1 MGKYNWTDNQE
12 KAIVTSGSDILVSA
26 AAGSGKTAVLTERI
40 IRKLIDPSGD
50 FDVTDFLIVTF
61 TVSATSELRAK
72 LSTAINEAYLQ
83 NKNLKKL
90 KKQLLMLPHAKIMT
104 IDAFCKYIVNECA
117 RDLGIPVDMSLGDEG
132 ELQAIVSESIVEV
145 TDELFEGYVHPL
157 LYDVSYLP
165 TEVKKG
171 FVSLVE
177 AFGASKGYD
186 PLYEVLKDTYFKLL
200 NFPEPFLKA
209 KSLLSEY
216 DRMLKEHYLEKG
228 GASFFDSAIGMA
240 VIGECRETVKTAIS
254 LLSEARDLCDN
265 FPAMAEKYAPTVEE
279 ELSALMRIQN
289 CNSPSHFLAALSD
302 YKTTKLSAFSATT
315 EAEEDA
321 KKKFKAYRDTAK
333 DIVEKEKKKFPSV
346 DEEKLFLQTAGVF
359 SIACELF
366 AAVELIHKKVWETKL
381 EKRILSFQ
389 DVSHLAFKAL
399 VKEGS
404 YSHSTREF
412 EKTDYAMTLSEKFRE
427 VLVDEY
433 QDVNE
438 LQDAIFRAVSN
449 SHNRFMVGD
458 IKQSIYKFRGATP
471 EIFMDYRNTF
481 IPIDERWDGD
491 SPRLIALQNNF
502 RSDTSV
508 IKLVNSLFE
517 VIMNYEKEDVYRK
530 DDHLVF
536 SKEKDLGLT
545 AEVSLFGDK
554 GEFDYVADRIIDFTE
569 NGFPLS
575 DIAVL
580 ARKHS
585 SLVKL
590 QEVLEN
596 KGIPSDYTP
605 NKNFFESYEVATI
618 LSILRATDNPTD
630 DISLLSALT
639 SPVFSF
645 LPSDLLK
652 IRALSPDTDIYFS
665 LSDYAERGSE
675 KELREK
681 CSFVKTKLGEWKVI
695 SRHLPTDSFIWQIYE
710 ETHFLSIVKAL
721 TDAKSREEN
730 LITFYG
736 IAGGFEKRE
745 LRGLTKFLIFLE
757 SIIGQ
762 KTRYGKGKS
771 TDNAV
776 RLMTVHD
783 SKGLEF
789 PITFFVDAG
798 APISRQD
805 ERKKV
810 TFSENFGPAFA
821 IPVGKLGGKV
831 TTYAEKAALSET
843 RSGNADE
850 ELRLLYV
857 ALTRAKNK
865 LIITGTESLNT
876 FSTFLECSAVNKTSF
891 SYLLK
896 NASTLMRMISAGL
909 MSDEL
914 FKKAI
919 RSLSSEHRA
928 DFEVNVFSEY
938 EASERVYEPSLKS
951 VSVSDALTEEEI
963 DFALMEF
970 DKKRLANAP
979 FKLSVSAVREG
990 LLDESDLNKPSIKR
1004 YPDFMSLD
1012 GEKMASFRGTA
1023 MHTFMQFCDFKECK
1037 DKSTLEEAKRLLKY
1051 GFINSEQ
1058 FEVLNHTALCKFF
1071 ESRLFSEIYASSSVR
1086 REERYTL
1093 FFPSSEFFADEK
1105 TKRLL
1110 DESGKETLVQGVID
1124 CYFENP
1130 DKTLTIVDFKT
1141 DNVGK
1146 ETGERILKERHSK
1159 QLNLYR
1165 RAIEKIEGVKV
1176 KKVYIYSFCL
1186 GKEIEID
1193 ENDN

>member
-72 LSTAINEAYLQ
+72 LSSAINEAYLQ

-117 RDLGIPVDMSLGDEG
+117 RDLGIPVDMALGDEG
-132 ELQAIVSESIVEV
+132 ELQAIVAETTVAV
-145 TDELFEGYVHPL
+145 TDELFEGMEYPL
-157 LYDVSYLP
+157 LYDTSYLP
-165 TEVKKG
+165 DGVKRG
-171 FVSLVE
+171 FLSLVE
-177 AFGASKGYD
+177 AFGASKGYE
-186 PLYEVLKDTYFKLL
+186 PLYEVLKDTYAKLL

-209 KSLLSEY
+209 KALLSEY
-216 DRMLKEHYLEKG
+216 DKILREHYLKRS
-228 GASFFDSAIGMA
+228 GASFFESSVGRA
-240 VIGECRETVKTAIS
+240 VVRECREALETAIS
-254 LLSEARDLCDN
+254 LLREAEGVTDR

-279 ELSALMRIQN
+279 ELSTLIKIQ
-289 CNSPSHFLAALSD
+289 SLSEPLPFLVALSD
-302 YKTTKLSAFSATT
+302 YKPSKLSAFSATT
-315 EAEEDA
+315 DEEEAA
-321 KKKFKAYRDTAK
+321 KGKFKAYRDTAK
-333 DIVEKEKKKFPSV
+333 DIVEKEQKKFPSV
-346 DEEKLFLQTAGVF
+346 DEEKLFFQTAGVF

-366 AAVELIHKKVWETKL
+366 AVVELIHERVWKEKL

-404 YSHSTREF
+404 YSHATRAF
-412 EKTDYAMTLSEKFRE
+412 EKTDYALTLSEKFRE

-438 LQDAIFRAVSN
+438 LQDTIFRAVSN
-449 SHNRFMVGD
+449 SQNRFMVGD

-481 IPIDERWDGD
+481 LPVDKEWDGK

-508 IKLVNSLFE
+508 IRLVNSLFE
-517 VIMNYEKEDVYRK
+517 VIMNYESEDVYRK

-536 SKEKDLGLT
+536 SKESDLGLT
-545 AEVSLFGDK
+545 AEVCLFGGE

-569 NGFPLS
+569 KGFSLS
-575 DIAVL
+575 DIALL
-580 ARKHS
+580 ARKHV

-590 QEVLEN
+590 QEALQK
-596 KGIPSDYTP
+596 KGIPSDYSP

-645 LPSDLLK
+645 LPSELLK
-652 IRALSPDTDIYFS
+652 IRNFSPDTDIYFS
-665 LSDYAERGSE
+665 LSDYAQKGSE
-675 KELREK
+675 EELRKK
-681 CSFVKTKLGEWKVI
+681 CRLVIEKLGEWKEL

-721 TDAKSREEN
+721 SDAKAREDN
-730 LITFYG
+730 LIAFYG
-736 IAGGFEKRE
+736 IAGSFEKRE

-762 KTRYGKGKS
+762 KNRYGKGGGGES
-771 TDNAV
+771 SV

-805 ERKKV
+805 ERKKII
-810 TFSENFGPAFA
+810 FSEVFGPAFP
-821 IPVGKLGGKV
+821 IPVGRLGGKV
-831 TTYAEKAALSET
+831 STYAEKAALSET
-843 RSGNADE
+843 RRGNADE

-876 FSTFLECSAVNKTSF
+876 FSTFLECITVNKTAF

-896 NASTLMRMISAGL
+896 NAPTLMRMISAGL
-909 MSDEL
+909 MSEEI

-919 RSLSSEHRA
+919 RTLSSEST
-928 DFEVNVFSEY
+928 DGFEVKVFPEY
-938 EASERVYEPSLKS
+938 EASERVYEPS
-951 VSVSDALTEEEI
+951 VAVAPEGDALAEEEI

-970 DKKRLANAP
+970 DEKRLANAP

-990 LLDESDLNKPSIKR
+990 LLDESDEKKTVIKK

-1012 GEKMASFRGTA
+1012 GEKMAAFRGTA
-1023 MHTFMQFCDFKECK
+1023 MHTFMQFCDFYECK
-1037 DKSTLEEAKRLLKY
+1037 NKSTLEEAKRLLKY
-1051 GFINSEQ
+1051 GFINFEQ
-1058 FEVLNHTALCKFF
+1058 FEVLNHTALQKFF
-1071 ESRLFSEIYASSSVR
+1071 QSKLFGEIYASSSVR

-1093 FFPSSEFFADEK
+1093 FFPSSEFFSDEK
-1105 TKRLL
+1105 TKMLL
-1110 DESGKETLVQGVID
+1110 DADGKETLVQGVID

-1130 DKTLTIVDFKT
+1130 DKTLTIIDFKT

-1146 ETGERILKERHSK
+1146 ENGEEILKERHSK

-1165 RAIEKIEGVKV
+1165 RAIEEIEKVKV

-1186 GKEIEID
+1186 GKEIEIVD
-1193 ENDN
+1193 